1 MFEDYTLEELQ
12 KLGIDPSL
20 MNKEQLAMLQQRMGI
35 NADGIFGPQTAKAL
49 QDNLGVKVDG
59 KWGKQSSGA
68 YANAWSQ
75 ARNDEQQYQN
85 AIAQGRTNPLVQDF
99 TDFYNAQEEQTQAQA
114 QARQEKIAKLESQI
128 AMVKERIERNKRAL
142 VGKSYEDV
150 NKKLAQL
157 EMKKIGM
164 RLNHNNANTD
174 PTSLWRWNQG
184 RLDTKEANDLV
195 KTNAKNKFEN
205 EISKWENRLFDKN
218 MTSMEVRQEIKNLE
232 NAIQDG
238 KNVGAD
244 VSRLEK
250 VRQSLLD
257 RISGKGTTAVEE
269 WNGKFDTFM
278 TGVNNGVYTKEE
290 IENYA
295 KEHEDE
301 MSVAQYNKLLDASL
315 KTGKK
320 EDAKAKANLEKKA
333 KELFNKERPNEDW
346 EDVSETT
353 KKKFRD
359 RARGR

>member
-1 MFEDYTLEELQ
+1 MFDDMTLEELQ
-12 KLGIDPSL
+12 KLLSVNTNNPKDVMRIQ
-20 MNKEQLAMLQQRMGI
+20 QLSGLTGKSV
-35 NADGIFGPQTAKAL
+35 DGIWGPQTNKAWNRFL
-49 QDNLGVKVDG
+49 DKNQGDI
-59 KWGKQSSGA
+59 
-68 YANAWSQ
+68 SQ
-75 ARNDEQQYQN
+75 AIADEQQYQN
-85 AIAQGRTNPLVQDF
+85 ALAQGRTNPLVKDF
-99 TDFYNAQEEQTQAQA
+99 TDFYNAQEEQARAQA

-150 NKKLAQL
+150 NRKLAQL
-157 EMKKIGM
+157 DMKKIGL

-174 PTSLWRWNQG
+174 PTNLWRWNQG

-195 KTNAKNKFEN
+195 KTNTKNKFEN

-238 KNVGAD
+238 KNIGAD

-257 RISGKGTTAVEE
+257 RISGRGTTAIED

-333 KELFNKERPNEDW
+333 KELFQKERPNEDW

-359 RARGR
+359 RARGK